1 MRQKKLLIKT
11 KEKGMELGTI
21 VYNNKIYNLDYMTS
35 EEIKKVLDG
44 VEEEKRK
51 HISQG
56 KNEVHSQKDDKK

>member
-1 MRQKKLLIKT
+1 MKQKKLLIKT

-21 VYNNKIYNLDYMTS
+21 VYNNEIYNLDYMTS
-35 EEIKKVLDG
+35 EEIKKVLDA

-56 KNEVHSQKDDKK
+56 KNAEHSHKDNQK